1 MNIYDYYGNCHLCP
15 NHCGVDRLNNELGIC
30 NESEVV
36 RVAFSGLHRGEEPPV
51 TGENGSGM
59 IFFSGCP
66 LHCQFCQNYQIS
78 GGLNKRDGN
87 VGIKVSIEELAK
99 MMLELQKMGANNI
112 NLVTPTHF
120 IPSIVLAL
128 KIARDRGLS
137 LPIVYNTSGYEDIE
151 ALKLIDPYIDLYLID
166 LKTLDENVSE
176 KFCGKKQYAKEI
188 TKVFDFLS
196 ERHPKYEEKGEFIT
210 PKGLLVRH
218 LVFPNEIK
226 ASIKVL
232 QYFADNLKDKCFLSL
247 MVQFID
253 PKNQKTFEKIKE
265 EEYNLLLDFLE
276 VLDIEN
282 GFVQELSDNI
292 DWIPNFKLDKP
303 FPDEFCDSLDYYI
316 ELKRER
322 AIYEL

>member
-1 MNIYDYYGNCHLCP
+1 MNIYDCYRNCHLCP

-30 NESEVV
+30 NESDVV

-78 GGLNKRDGN
+78 GGLNTRDGN

-99 MMLELQKMGANNI
+99 MMLELQKFGANNI

-128 KIARDRGLS
+128 ELARDKGLT

-166 LKTLDENVSE
+166 LKTLDENVSQ
-176 KFCGKKQYAKEI
+176 KFCGKKQYANEI
-188 TKVFDFLS
+188 TKVFDFLL
-196 ERHPKYEEKGEFIT
+196 ERHPKYEEKGEFVT

-226 ASIKVL
+226 ASLKVL

-265 EEYNLLLDFLE
+265 EEYTLLLDFLE

-303 FPDEFCDSLDYYI
+303 FPDEFCDPLDYYI
-316 ELKRER
+316 ELKRKREN
-322 AIYEL
+322 YEL